1 MYGGKLDLCHMQNTA
16 NVSSIGEDITLNVIV
31 LMSDK
36 RPTGSKN
43 TQRDQPLDERHL
55 A

>member
-16 NVSSIGEDITLNVIV
+16 NVSSMGEDILSTFSFVRQ
-31 LMSDK
+31 SDH
-36 RPTGSKN
+36 GVEI
-43 TQRDQPLDERHL
+43 TQRDQPLDERYL